1 MKFAPS
7 LKQIKFC
14 IVGAGVSGIMCGHFF
29 RLMGVQFDIIEK
41 GSAPGGT
48 WYWNRYPGIGCDI
61 ESHLYSLSFFRKSDW
76 SKVFSLGDEIQEYM
90 IAAWKFAKE
99 SRQFLLKCSPL
110 IDSRNISY
118 FENWPKLEKYSKFN
132 CEVTKAVWKKD
143 EEVWEVTFTDMSFR
157 IK

>member
-1 MKFAPS
+1 MKH
-7 LKQIKFC
+7 IKFC

-76 SKVFSLGDEIQEYM
+76 SRVFSLGDEIQEYM

-99 SRQFLLKCSPL
+99 NSWFS
-110 IDSRNISY
+110 
-118 FENWPKLEKYSKFN
+118 
-132 CEVTKAVWKKD
+132 
-143 EEVWEVTFTDMSFR
+143 